1 MKNLSKLR
9 KRKKG
14 FTLVEILVVIVIIGL
29 LFAIFV
35 PRIDFA
41 SNSARETGVK
51 SDFRSF
57 ELAAEQLVRENAG
70 LGKHETVGK
79 LCAANGGLNL
89 YLDDALKFTTAGVS
103 AQNDPWNKPY
113 TVQLVGAA
121 VNQNNGGIIFLS
133 GGKDGAID
141 GNNDFAMATVCIN
154 GVISSETSGFSS
166 NIESNAITSIT
177 ADSAA
182 GAMTVSGTTATL
194 KYKK

>member
-1 MKNLSKLR
+1 MKNLSSKLR
-9 KRKKG
+9 KRKG

-57 ELAAEQLVRENAG
+57 ELAAEQLLRENAG
-70 LGKHETVGK
+70 LSKCETVAK
-79 LCAANGGLNL
+79 LCAANGGINL
-89 YLDDALKFTTAGVS
+89 YLDEALKFGTSGVTS
-103 AQNDPWNKPY
+103 QTDPWNQAY
-113 TVQLVGAA
+113 VVQVVGSAA
-121 VNQNNGGIIFLS
+121 GQNNGGIIFVS

-141 GNNDFAMATVCIN
+141 GTNDYAMATVYIN
-154 GVISSETSGFSS
+154 GVISSATTGFSS
-166 NIESNAITSIT
+166 NIKSNAITSVA
-177 ADSAA
+177 ADSTAGSMTISGSSAA
-182 GAMTVSGTTATL
+182 L

>member
-57 ELAAEQLVRENAG
+57 ELAAEQLMRENAG
-70 LGKHETVGK
+70 LSKHETVAK

-89 YLDDALKFTTAGVS
+89 YLDDALKFSTTGS
-103 AQNDPWNKPY
+103 SSQNDPWNKPY
-113 TVQLVGAA
+113 TVQLVGSAA
-121 VNQNNGGIIFLS
+121 NQNNGGIIFLS
-133 GGKDGAID
+133 GGKDGSLD
-141 GNNDFAMATVCIN
+141 GTNDFAMATVYVN

-166 NIESNAITSIT
+166 NIESNAITGIT
-177 ADSAA
+177 ADAAA
-182 GAMTVSGTTATL
+182 GAMTVTGNTAAL

>member
-1 MKNLSKLR
+1 MKSLSKLKR
-9 KRKKG
+9 KKKG

-57 ELAAEQLVRENAG
+57 ELASEQLLRENAG
-70 LGKHETVGK
+70 LSKHSTLSTVS
-79 LCAANGGLNL
+79 NGLNL
-89 YLDDALKFTTAGVS
+89 YLDAALQFNSTGVS

-113 TVQLVGAA
+113 IVQVVGSAA
-121 VNQNNGGIIFLS
+121 GQNNGGIIIVS

-141 GNNDFAMATVCIN
+141 GTNDFTMATVYIN
-154 GVISSETSGFSS
+154 GVISSATTGFSS
-166 NIESNAITSIT
+166 NIISNAITSVT
-177 ADSAA
+177 ADSTG
-182 GAMTVSGTTATL
+182 GAMTVTGNSATL

>member
-57 ELAAEQLVRENAG
+57 ELAAEQLMRENAG
-70 LGKHETVGK
+70 LGKHETVAK

-89 YLDDALKFTTAGVS
+89 YLDDALKFSTTGS
-103 AQNDPWNKPY
+103 SLQNDPWNKPY
-113 TVQLVGAA
+113 TVQLVGSAA
-121 VNQNNGGIIFLS
+121 NQNNGGIIFLS
-133 GGKDGAID
+133 GGKDGNID
-141 GNNDFAMATVCIN
+141 GTNDFAMATVYVN
-154 GVISSETSGFSS
+154 GVISSETTGFSS
-166 NIESNAITSIT
+166 NIESNAITGIT
-177 ADSAA
+177 ADTAA
-182 GAMTVSGTTATL
+182 GAMTVTGNTAAL